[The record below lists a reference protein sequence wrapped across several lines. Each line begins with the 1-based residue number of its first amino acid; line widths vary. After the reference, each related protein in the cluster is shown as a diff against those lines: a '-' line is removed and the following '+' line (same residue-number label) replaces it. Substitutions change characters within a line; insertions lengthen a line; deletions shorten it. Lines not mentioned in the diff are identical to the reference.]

1 MSWLWLAVLL
11 AGPPPPGERPV
22 AAAPA
27 EDEDGGE
34 ALLLAAWPADRRPR
48 SPAVRVDARAIDP
61 GGAPGRVSLAL
72 APPRVRIPFDDP
84 AVQGA
89 RRRALAGPP
98 RRALSTLL
106 RGDSVFA
113 GALTGLPDGEPWG
126 VVDDPFALVFPAR
139 RLRVGA
145 GLVGVMAAPAGPVI
159 ERYGSGSPWPWDR
172 FA

>member
-1 MSWLWLAVLL
+1 MSWLWLAVLPP
-11 AGPPPPGERPV
+11 GPPHGERPL
-22 AAAPA
+22 AAAAA
-27 EDEDGGE
+27 EGEGGE
-34 ALLLAAWPADRRPR
+34 GLLLAAWAAERRPR
-48 SPAVRVDARAIDP
+48 VAALRVDARAVDP
-61 GGAPGRVSLAL
+61 GGAPARVSLAL

-106 RGDSVFA
+106 RGDSIFA
-113 GALTGLPDGEPWG
+113 GALTALPDGEPWG

-145 GLVGVMAAPAGPVI
+145 GLVGAMAPPAGPVT